1 MTKFYARTALGLAVA
16 LTINGCAVYGDKRDV
31 DQQSASTMDSTQQ
44 RIGHDLRKVT
54 LDQKYA
60 SQEVDLPFLASQPR
74 PISRDAELPLVLQG
88 KIPITSVFSNDGEA
102 SLPTL
107 ARRIQDASGIL
118 VEVTPDALMPLSEFG
133 PRLTESKNAQKGGG
147 LADLSPQT
155 ASANT
160 MDLNAPI
167 VPGDAGAVAVSTPAQ
182 QSPQPAARSAT
193 RTPQLKQGEQKLKQ
207 GEQKLSAV
215 LDQVTVPL
223 GLYWRPENNGHKI
236 VIYRTETRMFEIRGA
251 ETNPVGKTDLSLTG
265 SIGQS
270 EGNNSVDSKS
280 VNTVELPKMEAAQIE
295 DIKKRALQFMTKSGK
310 VADAAGNMLIVTDTK
325 DALDQIQEFVDAE
338 NKSRNRIIEFTLE
351 EITVE
356 NTQSDQAGLT
366 YNVLFNPSGNGS
378 QFNLNGLNS
387 LLEQQGA
394 AASLGLGVASGPWQ
408 GSSIALQALSKVGKV
423 VGNNTD
429 SSGTVNG
436 TAVTMGEPQHRKY
449 PDKLQQ
455 TQSTS
460 DNSKPT
466 VSVSQATESW
476 GRMVTILPSAYGN
489 GDARLVFKFDN
500 TPMPQF
506 DKSTFPDGSY
516 VVSPWAKGDV
526 LARQALV
533 RSGQPYV
540 IRATVRDSNGYT
552 ANRVDRNAPVAL
564 GGSDVADKTQRITLL
579 VLTAMVKER

>member
-1 MTKFYARTALGLAVA
+1 MTMKRIYTRTALCLAVS
-16 LTINGCAVYGDKRDV
+16 LSINGCAVYGDKREV
-31 DQQSASTMDSTQQ
+31 DERAGKTMDSASQ

-54 LDQKYA
+54 LEQKWA
-60 SQEVDLPFLASQPR
+60 NQEVDLPFLASQPR
-74 PISRDAELPLVLQG
+74 PISRDAELPPVLQG
-88 KIPITSVFSNDGEA
+88 KVNITSVFGNGGEA
-102 SLPTL
+102 DLQTV
-107 ARRIQDASGIL
+107 AKRIQEASGIL
-118 VEVTPDALMPLSEFG
+118 VEITPDALMPLSEFG
-133 PRLTESKNAQKGGG
+133 PRLTESKNGQA
-147 LADLSPQT
+147 AVNDWAPQT
-155 ASANT
+155 VSANT
-160 MDLNAPI
+160 TVNLDDRI
-167 VPGDAGAVAVSTPAQ
+167 VPNGADPVVVTTPATQAYQYSAPTQ
-182 QSPQPAARSAT
+182 QVPT
-193 RTPQLKQGEQKLKQ
+193 LKPGQ
-207 GEQKLSAV
+207 QKLSAV

-223 GLYWRPENNGHKI
+223 GLYWRPENNGHRI

-251 ETNPVGKTDLSLTG
+251 ETNPVAKTDLSLTG
-265 SIGQS
+265 TIGKS

-295 DIKKRALQFMTKSGK
+295 DIKKRAEQFMTKSGK
-310 VADAAGNMLIVTDTK
+310 VADAAGNLLIVTDTK
-325 DALDQIQEFVDAE
+325 YALDRIQEFVDAE
-338 NKSRNRIIEFTLE
+338 NKTRNRVIEFTLE

-356 NTQSDQAGLT
+356 NTQSSQGGAIW
-366 YNVLFNPSGNGS
+366 NVLFNPSGTGS
-378 QFNLNGLNS
+378 QINVNGLNS

-429 SSGTVNG
+429 SSGTING
-436 TAVTMGEPQHRKY
+436 TAVTMGEPQNREY
-449 PDKLQQ
+449 PNKLQQ

-460 DNSKPT
+460 DSSRPT

-506 DKSTFPDGSY
+506 DKNSFPDGSY
-516 VVSPWAKGDV
+516 VISPWSKGDV

-540 IRATVRDSNGYT
+540 IRATVRDSNGYN

-564 GGSDVADKTQRITLL
+564 GGSDVTDKTQRITLL

>member
-1 MTKFYARTALGLAVA
+1 MTNFYARTALGLAVA
-16 LTINGCAVYGDKRDV
+16 ITLNGCAVYGAKREV
-31 DQQSASTMDSTQQ
+31 DQQSSSALDSTQQ

-54 LDQKYA
+54 LEQKYA

-74 PISRDAELPLVLQG
+74 PISRDIELPLVLQG
-88 KIPITSVFSNDGEA
+88 KINITSVFSNGGEA
-102 SLPTL
+102 SLDTV

-118 VEVTPDALMPLSEFG
+118 VEVTPDARMPLSEFG
-133 PRLTESKNAQKGGG
+133 PRLAESKNAQKGGG
-147 LADLSPQT
+147 IADLSPQS

-167 VPGDAGAVAVSTPAQ
+167 VPGDAGVVTVSTPAQ
-182 QSPQPAARSAT
+182 QPPQPAARSAA
-193 RTPQLKQGEQKLKQ
+193 RPPQLKQ

-251 ETNPVGKTDLSLTG
+251 ETKNTANVNLELKG
-265 SIGQS
+265 SIGQT
-270 EGNNSVDSKS
+270 GNNSVDSKS
-280 VNTVELPKMEAAQIE
+280 DNTVELPKMDTAQIE
-295 DIKKRALQFMTKSGK
+295 DIKKRALQFMTNAGRA
-310 VADAAGNMLIVTDTK
+310 ADAAGNLLIVTDTK
-325 DALDQIQEFVDAE
+325 DALDRIQEFVDAE
-338 NKSRNRIIEFTLE
+338 NKSRSRTVEFTLE

-356 NTQSDQAGLT
+356 NTLSDQAGMT

-378 QFNLNGLNS
+378 QINVNGLNS

-394 AASLGLGVASGPWQ
+394 AASLGLGVASGPWK
-408 GSSIALQALSKVGKV
+408 GSSIALQALSKVGKI

-429 SSGTVNG
+429 SFGTTNG
-436 TAVTMGEPQHRKY
+436 VAVTTGQPEQRSY

-460 DNSKPT
+460 DNSRPT
-466 VSVSQATESW
+466 VSVTQSVQSW
-476 GRMVTILPSAYGN
+476 GRMLTVLPFLYGN
-489 GDARLVFKFDN
+489 GDARLQFKFDN
-500 TPMPQF
+500 TPQPVF
-506 DKSTFPDGSY
+506 ERRDFNDGGY
-516 VVSPWAKGDV
+516 VISPWSKGDV
-526 LARQALV
+526 LARQALI

-540 IRATVRDSNGYT
+540 IRATVRDSNGYNS
-552 ANRVDRNAPVAL
+552 NRVDRNAPVAL